1 MNSLERP
8 HWILSRSSPYIVARI
23 AVSAILS
30 GVFLDL
36 MATVSRSHVCAY
48 AFLEE
53 KGIRPGI
60 GFLHIRNGFPQGK
73 HRFYSLSTTFF
84 VTFFDSLYT
93 RAGP

>member
-8 HWILSRSSPYIVARI
+8 HWILPRSSPFTVARI

-36 MATVSRSHVCAY
+36 MAALPRSHVCAY

-53 KGIRPGI
+53 KVVRPGI
-60 GFLHIRNGFPQGK
+60 GFLDIRNGFPQGK
-73 HRFYSLSTTFF
+73 YRFYSLY
-84 VTFFDSLYT
+84 DLLCNLL
-93 RAGP
+93 